1 MQFITDA
8 VSAVRPLV
16 AALALGAGIF
26 AAPAH
31 ALVLTTAPVAFS
43 GSASVADAEGG
54 GATSNN
60 GAVPAR
66 TDNAAVPVSANL
78 QQFDAS
84 QGVLTGAAVN
94 LSSDRSASVWVT
106 ATDGPDTG
114 TEKTVSSN
122 GTGSASARISAP
134 GLAWTFDTI
143 NLNDACA
150 GNRLQACT
158 GAATTSTTATNL
170 NAAVT
175 EAQLNAYVGAG
186 SVAAGFSAPLL
197 SANQS
202 SNAFTGSETTVTSL
216 QWSGD
221 VSIIYTYL
229 EHALAS
235 FGNGQQSLEL
245 DFGTFYVGDLAM
257 LGFGLGNA
265 VGERVA
271 LDLDAVTGA
280 GDTNKLTTDLKVPFF
295 NLAAGDSLNLNAWLD
310 TSEAGVFSATYLLA
324 LSDADVGAS
333 ASRFGYTMSL
343 KLTGTVLAA
352 PVAEAAAVPEPGSL
366 ALFGLGVIGLAALR
380 RRA

>member
-1 MQFITDA
+1 MQFNYA
-8 VSAVRPLV
+8 FSAVRPLV
-16 AALALGAGIF
+16 AALAIGTGIF

-31 ALVLTTAPVAFS
+31 ALLLTAGPVAFS
-43 GSASVADAEGG
+43 GSDSVTDFEGG
-54 GATSNN
+54 TATTGSS
-60 GAVPAR
+60 PAL
-66 TDNAAVPVSANL
+66 ASANL

-84 QGVLTGAAVN
+84 AGVLTGASVKLDSN
-94 LSSDRSASVWVT
+94 RSASVRVT
-106 ATDGPDTG
+106 AGAGGSTG
-114 TEKTVSSN
+114 NNGQVTST
-122 GTGSASARISAP
+122 GTGSSSAAISAP
-134 GLAWTFDTI
+134 GVAWTFSTI
-143 NLNDACA
+143 TLNDACA
-150 GNRLQACT
+150 GNRRAACT
-158 GAATTSTTATNL
+158 GAATVSSENPTTL
-170 NAAVT
+170 NAAIA
-175 EAQLNAYVGAG
+175 EGQLNEYVGG
-186 SVAAGFSAPLL
+186 GNVAVGFSAPLL
-197 SANQS
+197 SANQM
-202 SNAFTGSETTVTSL
+202 SNAFAGEESTVTSL

-229 EHALAS
+229 QHALAS

-257 LGFGLGNA
+257 LDFGLGNA
-265 VGERVA
+265 AGERVA

-280 GDTNKLTTDLKVPFF
+280 GDTDKLTTDLKVPFF

-310 TSEAGVFSATYLLA
+310 TSEAGVFSATYLLV

-366 ALFGLGVIGLAALR
+366 ALLSLGVIGLAALR